1 MLTLQVKLL
10 IIKLTFLR
18 FPATIMEKFG
28 KYYSL

>member
-10 IIKLTFLR
+10 IIKLIFLL
-18 FPATIMEKFG
+18 FPTTNMEKFG